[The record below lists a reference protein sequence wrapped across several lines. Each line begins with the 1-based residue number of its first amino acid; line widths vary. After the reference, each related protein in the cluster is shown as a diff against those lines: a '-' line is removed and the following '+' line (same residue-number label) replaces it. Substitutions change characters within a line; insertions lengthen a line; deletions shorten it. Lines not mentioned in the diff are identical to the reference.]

1 MKFNKKFKYRIAVI
15 CMLSVLLLSGI
26 LPSLINYSVYAVNEL
41 SEEQMNLFANSMNI
55 DAENALE
62 NLSFTVT
69 IKKEQFEK
77 SGFIVPRD
85 SNKTLATDDEN
96 RYQLT
101 LTVGVQGSNEQE
113 TCVAD
118 NYQVTPNGDLQIEF
132 EYWGNEKPDFSKDT
146 MVGFTSSGVARDF
159 EGTVKIKGKG
169 EEPSAKLLAG
179 ETTTTTEETRTE
191 HQETIDAQ
199 KRAEEEARKAQE
211 EEKLRQ
217 QQAEK
222 DKNIEN
228 FKENWI
234 TSSEAEELSKNMT
247 FDFSDMFGDLYG
259 AGYINGNIPSD
270 TVNKFNIKL
279 ANDGDSSHIILNG
292 KVCQIEIEINRE
304 TSDMNAYSTLKFE
317 MAADGSLNLM
327 GNMANWDGADPSKTY
342 RIRIIDPDTGNIIYS
357 VDVTP
362 GSVKEDEPTKTN
374 PDGATTEISNGET
387 ELANDYKEN
396 KDDDH
401 AGLFEHAISAF
412 IRAIS
417 KGFLTLIRLL
427 SGSDTLSIESIIFNR
442 YSYTSLSLFENENRI
457 VNPLI
462 DNGIKDTLNSIFKSF
477 QSIAIVLYMIIVAYM
492 GLRIMLNSTARQGAK
507 YKELIL
513 YLIQG
518 VMILFL
524 FPYVIKYTIDIND
537 AFVHYIDINK
547 VSTKNVSASF
557 KSVTNSGLDN
567 ITSASK
573 QTESDLINGSDYMS
587 LMYQEAKEKGRLV
600 YAICFAVM
608 VKQLIA
614 FLVIYFKRLLTIIF
628 LIAIFPLVSISYAID
643 KIGDGKSQAFNN
655 WYKEFALN
663 VFLQSFHAI
672 IYVIGMAMI
681 VEIGNAGNFSRNWL
695 VIILLLEFIANG
707 DEFLRNLFGVKGG
720 GADTVKGIAKSVV
733 QTKVALDVAA
743 GAKKAVTDR
752 FKTGGHLSKANA
764 ARIAM
769 MEGFSQA
776 RYAKAERKQS
786 VMEMENADARI
797 ADLGLNNEEEK
808 AIPLNT
814 SVDILLSGEDATEEE
829 KKEALNSLIDAV
841 NGAASEDELKAL
853 SDYATA
859 QYGAEAAK
867 QLDTLIKTQ
876 AAVNAILVG
885 GLTNVE
891 LKENIDILLEA
902 YAIGGMAATIA
913 SRAGS
918 ERQLKQMMLSQNTK
932 FAKPVENVSLN
943 GNKNKKKNGKNKL
956 PKSRKRRKDKYEG
969 RFTPTQ
975 EQGEGSGSSH
985 KADEISG
992 GMLGNGGNISTTFRK
1007 DDTSRNSNTSRG
1019 NSRFMNNPSKPASN
1033 QPDYKVPSNLANG
1046 GANAK
1051 AGKKQKLLEDQAK
1064 MFDKMGR
1071 HEEAEEVRAQYRE
1084 KNGARSKN
1092 PFRNRP
1098 GARSNIK
1105 NGRISGKV
1113 TINGRPVTA
1122 AIRKERPGSA
1132 RANGHMDTPRV
1143 VITAQSPE
1151 NGKIKI
1157 PVKSHNAPTKNFIS
1171 VDVNDSD
1178 TKIIVCK
1185 KVKKTLREVGDNKPE
1200 TSAVAETLKER
1211 RKNSGFTGDVPNK
1224 LDTIKEN
1231 KLKLSEEV
1239 MQMASRDA
1247 IRNVEMIGSTI
1258 INGRHI
1264 ASGMPTT
1271 RPYVEVK
1278 PTEAMVE
1285 LGKKYVKPELLN
1297 DNSNRGEK
1305 VVSLASSVAALNM
1318 ISSGKTEL
1326 TASETLD
1333 HIDNIKQIKFGLEN
1347 DLAKLKAVDVN
1358 KLPDDK
1364 KEKFKAQLKKTQSY
1378 VDEVNNV
1385 VSKLG
1390 YDLDNAEANLRVK
1403 SLASSVAALNMI
1415 SSGRTKL
1422 TASETLDHIE
1432 NIKQITSGLEEDLAK
1447 LKAVDVNKLSN
1458 DKKEKFKA
1466 QLKKTQSYVD
1476 EVNDVVSKLDY
1487 ELGDVEANLRV
1498 KVLNDTSLIAADDP
1512 NRNQIINSSIRYVQD
1527 KLSDD
1532 SVFLNELHYNR
1543 DELKVGVEPM
1553 QRYGREYKESSM
1565 PIGFKPTELDLEKM
1579 AALDE
1584 KRAIEATMEEQRQKI
1599 INSRDKYVK
1608 SIGGVATNAAKA
1620 TADFLGTAGSVGL
1633 GVISAG
1639 VGSSGK
1645 DKDYML
1651 ASTESGL
1658 AGYTM
1663 AENAYSTISH
1673 GASSLLNSATKKV
1686 GKVTKDV
1693 AAVKKTKKYVQN
1705 AYADAL
1711 KSGTGTS
1718 NGSTMSSKE
1727 YKRRELQ
1734 KLEKRSKLKGKS
1746 FEELSKK
1753 NSNGNNN

>member
-85 SNKTLATDDEN
+85 SNKTLATNDEN

-113 TCVAD
+113 TCSAD

-797 ADLGLNNEEEK
+797 ADLGLNNEGEK

-985 KADEISG
+985 EADEIPG

-1064 MFDKMGR
+1064 MLDKLGK

-1247 IRNVEMIGSTI
+1247 IRNVEMTGSTI

-1358 KLPDDK
+1358 KLPD
-1364 KEKFKAQLKKTQSY
+1364 
-1378 VDEVNNV
+1378 
-1385 VSKLG
+1385 
-1390 YDLDNAEANLRVK
+1390 
-1403 SLASSVAALNMI
+1403 
-1415 SSGRTKL
+1415 
-1422 TASETLDHIE
+1422 
-1432 NIKQITSGLEEDLAK
+1432 
-1447 LKAVDVNKLSN
+1447 

-1673 GASSLLNSATKKV
+1673 GASSLLSGKAQTVGRVAKNISVVQETKKH
-1686 GKVTKDV
+1686 
-1693 AAVKKTKKYVQN
+1693 VQN

-1711 KSGTGTS
+1711 KLGTGTS
-1718 NGSTMSSKE
+1718 NGSTMSSEE

-1753 NSNGNNN
+1753 DSNGNNN

>member
-85 SNKTLATDDEN
+85 SNKTLATNDEN

-101 LTVGVQGSNEQE
+101 LTVGVQGSDEQE
-113 TCVAD
+113 TCIAN

-132 EYWGNEKPDFSKDT
+132 EYGGNEKPDFSKDT
-146 MVGFTSSGVARDF
+146 MVGFTSGGVARDF

-191 HQETIDAQ
+191 YQETIDAQ

-327 GNMANWDGADPSKTY
+327 GNMSNWDGADPSKTY
-342 RIRIIDPDTGNIIYS
+342 RVRIIDPDTENIIYS

-362 GSVKEDEPTKTN
+362 GSVKQDEPTKTN

-396 KDDDH
+396 DH
-401 AGLFEHAISAF
+401 ATLYEHAISVF
-412 IRAIS
+412 VRAIA

-457 VNPLI
+457 ANPLI
-462 DNGIKDTLNSIFKSF
+462 DNEIKDTLNSIFKSF

-557 KSVTNSGLDN
+557 KGVTNSGLDN
-567 ITSASK
+567 IASASK

-587 LMYQEAKEKGRLV
+587 LMYQEAKTKGRLI

-681 VEIGNAGNFSRNWL
+681 IEIGNAGNFLRNWL

-743 GAKKAVTDR
+743 GAKKAVTNR

-786 VMEMENADARI
+786 VMEMETADARI

-814 SVDILLSGEDATEEE
+814 SVDILLSGKDATEEE

-918 ERQLKQMMLSQNTK
+918 ERQLKQMRLSQNTK

-975 EQGEGSGSSH
+975 EQGESSGSSH
-985 KADEISG
+985 EADEIPG

-1064 MFDKMGR
+1064 MLDKLGR

-1084 KNGARSKN
+1084 KNGTRSKN

-1185 KVKKTLREVGDNKPE
+1185 KVKKTLREVGDNEPE

-1247 IRNVEMIGSTI
+1247 IRNVEMTGSTI

-1264 ASGMPTT
+1264 ASEMPTT

-1358 KLPDDK
+1358 KLSNDK

-1385 VSKLG
+1385 VSKL
-1390 YDLDNAEANLRVK
+1390 
-1403 SLASSVAALNMI
+1403 
-1415 SSGRTKL
+1415 
-1422 TASETLDHIE
+1422 
-1432 NIKQITSGLEEDLAK
+1432 
-1447 LKAVDVNKLSN
+1447 
-1458 DKKEKFKA
+1458 
-1466 QLKKTQSYVD
+1466 
-1476 EVNDVVSKLDY
+1476 DY
-1487 ELGDVEANLRV
+1487 ELGDMEANLRV

-1553 QRYGREYKESSM
+1553 QRYGRGYKESSM

-1599 INSRDKYVK
+1599 INSRDKYAK

-1620 TADFLGTAGSVGL
+1620 AADFLGTAGSVGL

-1673 GASSLLNSATKKV
+1673 GASSLASGTTRTVGRVAKNIPVVQETKKH
-1686 GKVTKDV
+1686 
-1693 AAVKKTKKYVQN
+1693 VQN

-1711 KSGTGTS
+1711 KLGTGTS
-1718 NGSTMSSKE
+1718 NGSTMSSEE

>member
-15 CMLSVLLLSGI
+15 CMLSALLLNGM
-26 LPSLINYSVYAVNEL
+26 LPSLINYTVYAYEEL
-41 SEEQMNLFANSMNI
+41 TREEFSEITRNI
-55 DAENALE
+55 IFDM
-62 NLSFTVT
+62 
-69 IKKEQFEK
+69 
-77 SGFIVPRD
+77 
-85 SNKTLATDDEN
+85 
-96 RYQLT
+96 
-101 LTVGVQGSNEQE
+101 
-113 TCVAD
+113 
-118 NYQVTPNGDLQIEF
+118 
-132 EYWGNEKPDFSKDT
+132 KDT
-146 MVGFTSSGVARDF
+146 ANQN
-159 EGTVKIKGKG
+159 
-169 EEPSAKLLAG
+169 LAG
-179 ETTTTTEETRTE
+179 EIPKNIMEKYGITANQGSTFITIGGKEYILELTTDGVYGIESREDLSFGFDE
-191 HQETIDAQ
+191 NGNLILWANILSDAKIDPT
-199 KRAEEEARKAQE
+199 KEYKIT
-211 EEKLRQ
+211 LM
-217 QQAEK
+217 EK
-222 DKNIEN
+222 DRFRIYDAT
-228 FKENWI
+228 I
-234 TSSEAEELSKNMT
+234 
-247 FDFSDMFGDLYG
+247 
-259 AGYINGNIPSD
+259 IPG
-270 TVNKFNIKL
+270 K
-279 ANDGDSSHIILNG
+279 AN
-292 KVCQIEIEINRE
+292 
-304 TSDMNAYSTLKFE
+304 
-317 MAADGSLNLM
+317 
-327 GNMANWDGADPSKTY
+327 P
-342 RIRIIDPDTGNIIYS
+342 
-357 VDVTP
+357 
-362 GSVKEDEPTKTN
+362 DEPDKTN
-374 PDGATTEISNGET
+374 PDGAIST
-387 ELANDYKEN
+387 VTYAEN
-396 KDDDH
+396 KEDDH
-401 AGLFEHAISAF
+401 AGLFEHAISVF
-412 IRAIS
+412 IRAIA

-457 VNPLI
+457 ANPLI
-462 DNGIKDTLNSIFKSF
+462 DNGIKDTLNSIFKFF

-557 KSVTNSGLDN
+557 EGVINSGLDN

-573 QTESDLINGSDYMS
+573 RTERDLINGSDYMS
-587 LMYQEAKEKGRLV
+587 LMYQEAKAKGRLV

-681 VEIGNAGNFSRNWL
+681 VEIGNAGDFSKNWL

-752 FKTGGHLSKANA
+752 FKPGGHLSKANA

-786 VMEMENADARI
+786 MMEMEAADARI
-797 ADLGLNNEEEK
+797 ADLGLNDEEEK

-853 SDYATA
+853 SNYATA

-876 AAVNAILVG
+876 VAANAILAG

-902 YAIGGMAATIA
+902 YEIGGMAAIIA

-932 FAKPVENVSLN
+932 FAQPEESGSSKD
-943 GNKNKKKNGKNKL
+943 NKNKKKKGKNKL
-956 PKSRKRRKDKYEG
+956 PKSRRKRRDKYEG

-985 KADEISG
+985 DADEIPG
-992 GMLGNGGNISTTFRK
+992 GMLGNGGNISTTTRRTNGGR
-1007 DDTSRNSNTSRG
+1007 DSGNAGG
-1019 NSRFMNNPSKPASN
+1019 NSRFMENSSKPVDN
-1033 QPDYKVPSNLANG
+1033 QPNYKVPSNLAVG

-1051 AGKKQKLLEDQAK
+1051 AGKKQKLIEDQAK

-1071 HEEAEEVRAQYRE
+1071 HEDAEELRAQLNGN
-1084 KNGARSKN
+1084 NGARTRN

-1113 TINGRPVTA
+1113 TINGRPATA
-1122 AIRKERPGSA
+1122 AIKRERPGSA
-1132 RANGHMDTPRV
+1132 RSNGHMDTQRV
-1143 VITAQSPE
+1143 VITTQKPE
-1151 NGKIKI
+1151 DGKIRI
-1157 PVKSHNAPTKNFIS
+1157 PVRSYNAPSKNFIS

-1185 KVKKTLREVGDNKPE
+1185 KVKKTLREVGDKKPE

-1211 RKNSGFTGDVPNK
+1211 RKISGFTGDVPNK

-1247 IRNVEMIGSTI
+1247 IKNVEMTGSTI
-1258 INGRHI
+1258 INGRHV

-1285 LGKKYVKPELLN
+1285 LGRKYVKPELLN

-1305 VVSLASSVAALNM
+1305 VISLASSVAALNM

-1358 KLPDDK
+1358 KLSNDQ
-1364 KEKFKAQLKKTQSY
+1364 KENFNAQLKRTQSY
-1378 VDEVNNV
+1378 VDE
-1385 VSKLG
+1385 
-1390 YDLDNAEANLRVK
+1390 ANK
-1403 SLASSVAALNMI
+1403 
-1415 SSGRTKL
+1415 
-1422 TASETLDHIE
+1422 
-1432 NIKQITSGLEEDLAK
+1432 
-1447 LKAVDVNKLSN
+1447 
-1458 DKKEKFKA
+1458 
-1466 QLKKTQSYVD
+1466 
-1476 EVNDVVSKLDY
+1476 VVSKLDY
-1487 ELGDVEANLRV
+1487 DLSDVEANLRV
-1498 KVLNDTSLIAADDP
+1498 KVLNDTSLIADDDP

-1553 QRYGREYKESSM
+1553 QRYGHAYKESSM

-1599 INSRDKYVK
+1599 INSRNKYVK

-1645 DKDYML
+1645 NKDYML
-1651 ASTESGL
+1651 ASAESGL

-1673 GASSLLNSATKKV
+1673 GASSLASGTTQTV
-1686 GKVTKDV
+1686 GRV
-1693 AAVKKTKKYVQN
+1693 ANNIPVVRKTKKHIQN

-1711 KSGTGTS
+1711 KLGTGTP
-1718 NGSTMSSKE
+1718 NGSTMSSDE

>member
-1 MKFNKKFKYRIAVI
+1 
-15 CMLSVLLLSGI
+15 
-26 LPSLINYSVYAVNEL
+26 
-41 SEEQMNLFANSMNI
+41 
-55 DAENALE
+55 
-62 NLSFTVT
+62 
-69 IKKEQFEK
+69 
-77 SGFIVPRD
+77 
-85 SNKTLATDDEN
+85 
-96 RYQLT
+96 
-101 LTVGVQGSNEQE
+101 
-113 TCVAD
+113 
-118 NYQVTPNGDLQIEF
+118 
-132 EYWGNEKPDFSKDT
+132 
-146 MVGFTSSGVARDF
+146 
-159 EGTVKIKGKG
+159 
-169 EEPSAKLLAG
+169 
-179 ETTTTTEETRTE
+179 
-191 HQETIDAQ
+191 
-199 KRAEEEARKAQE
+199 
-211 EEKLRQ
+211 
-217 QQAEK
+217 
-222 DKNIEN
+222 
-228 FKENWI
+228 
-234 TSSEAEELSKNMT
+234 
-247 FDFSDMFGDLYG
+247 
-259 AGYINGNIPSD
+259 
-270 TVNKFNIKL
+270 
-279 ANDGDSSHIILNG
+279 
-292 KVCQIEIEINRE
+292 
-304 TSDMNAYSTLKFE
+304 
-317 MAADGSLNLM
+317 
-327 GNMANWDGADPSKTY
+327 
-342 RIRIIDPDTGNIIYS
+342 
-357 VDVTP
+357 
-362 GSVKEDEPTKTN
+362 
-374 PDGATTEISNGET
+374 
-387 ELANDYKEN
+387 
-396 KDDDH
+396 
-401 AGLFEHAISAF
+401 
-412 IRAIS
+412 
-417 KGFLTLIRLL
+417 
-427 SGSDTLSIESIIFNR
+427 
-442 YSYTSLSLFENENRI
+442 
-457 VNPLI
+457 
-462 DNGIKDTLNSIFKSF
+462 
-477 QSIAIVLYMIIVAYM
+477 
-492 GLRIMLNSTARQGAK
+492 MLNSTARQGAK

-557 KSVTNSGLDN
+557 KGVTNSGLDN
-567 ITSASK
+567 IASASK

-587 LMYQEAKEKGRLV
+587 LMYQEAKTKGRLI

-681 VEIGNAGNFSRNWL
+681 IEIGNAGNFLRNWL

-786 VMEMENADARI
+786 VMEMETADERI

-814 SVDILLSGEDATEEE
+814 SVDILLSGKDATEEE

-876 AAVNAILVG
+876 AAVNAILAG

-918 ERQLKQMMLSQNTK
+918 ERQLKQMRLSQNTK

-969 RFTPTQ
+969 RFTLTQ

-985 KADEISG
+985 EADEIPG

-1064 MFDKMGR
+1064 MLDKLGR

-1084 KNGARSKN
+1084 KNGTRSKN

-1157 PVKSHNAPTKNFIS
+1157 PVKSHNAPSKNFIS

-1247 IRNVEMIGSTI
+1247 IRNVEMTGSTI

-1264 ASGMPTT
+1264 ASEMPTT

-1358 KLPDDK
+1358 KLSNDK

-1385 VSKLG
+1385 VSKL
-1390 YDLDNAEANLRVK
+1390 
-1403 SLASSVAALNMI
+1403 
-1415 SSGRTKL
+1415 
-1422 TASETLDHIE
+1422 
-1432 NIKQITSGLEEDLAK
+1432 
-1447 LKAVDVNKLSN
+1447 
-1458 DKKEKFKA
+1458 
-1466 QLKKTQSYVD
+1466 
-1476 EVNDVVSKLDY
+1476 DY
-1487 ELGDVEANLRV
+1487 ELGDIEANLRV

-1553 QRYGREYKESSM
+1553 QRYGRGYKESSM

-1599 INSRDKYVK
+1599 INSRDKYAK

-1620 TADFLGTAGSVGL
+1620 AADFLGTAGSVGL

-1673 GASSLLNSATKKV
+1673 GASSLASGTTRTVGRVAKNIPVVQETKKH
-1686 GKVTKDV
+1686 
-1693 AAVKKTKKYVQN
+1693 VQN

-1711 KSGTGTS
+1711 KLGTGTS
-1718 NGSTMSSKE
+1718 NGSTMSSEE

>member
-85 SNKTLATDDEN
+85 SNKTLATNDEN

-113 TCVAD
+113 TCIAD

-132 EYWGNEKPDFSKDT
+132 AYWGNEKPDFSKDT
-146 MVGFTSSGVARDF
+146 MVGFTSSGAARDF

-191 HQETIDAQ
+191 YQETIDAQ

-279 ANDGDSSHIILNG
+279 ANDGNSSHIILNG

-327 GNMANWDGADPSKTY
+327 GNMSNWDGADPSKTY
-342 RIRIIDPDTGNIIYS
+342 RVRIIDPDTENIIYS

-362 GSVKEDEPTKTN
+362 GSVKQDEPTKTN

-396 KDDDH
+396 DH
-401 AGLFEHAISAF
+401 ATLYEHAISVF
-412 IRAIS
+412 VRAIA

-462 DNGIKDTLNSIFKSF
+462 DNGIKDTLNSIFKFF

-557 KSVTNSGLDN
+557 KGVTNSGLDN
-567 ITSASK
+567 IASASK

-587 LMYQEAKEKGRLV
+587 LMYQEAKTKGRLI

-681 VEIGNAGNFSRNWL
+681 IEIGNAGNFLRNWL

-786 VMEMENADARI
+786 VMEMETADERI

-814 SVDILLSGEDATEEE
+814 SVDILLSGKDATEEE

-918 ERQLKQMMLSQNTK
+918 ERQLKQMRLSQNTK

-969 RFTPTQ
+969 RFRPTQ

-985 KADEISG
+985 EADEIPG

-1247 IRNVEMIGSTI
+1247 IRNVEMTGSTI

-1264 ASGMPTT
+1264 ASEMPTT

-1285 LGKKYVKPELLN
+1285 LGKKYLKPELLN

-1358 KLPDDK
+1358 KLSNDK

-1385 VSKLG
+1385 VSKL
-1390 YDLDNAEANLRVK
+1390 
-1403 SLASSVAALNMI
+1403 
-1415 SSGRTKL
+1415 
-1422 TASETLDHIE
+1422 
-1432 NIKQITSGLEEDLAK
+1432 
-1447 LKAVDVNKLSN
+1447 
-1458 DKKEKFKA
+1458 
-1466 QLKKTQSYVD
+1466 
-1476 EVNDVVSKLDY
+1476 DY
-1487 ELGDVEANLRV
+1487 ELGDMEANLRV

-1553 QRYGREYKESSM
+1553 QRYGRGYKESSM

-1599 INSRDKYVK
+1599 INSRDKYAK

-1645 DKDYML
+1645 DKEYML
-1651 ASTESGL
+1651 ASAESGL

-1673 GASSLLNSATKKV
+1673 GASSLASGTTRTVGRVAKNIPVVQETKKH
-1686 GKVTKDV
+1686 
-1693 AAVKKTKKYVQN
+1693 VQN

-1711 KSGTGTS
+1711 KLGTGTS
-1718 NGSTMSSKE
+1718 NGSTMSSEE

>member
-85 SNKTLATDDEN
+85 SNKTLATNDEN

-101 LTVGVQGSNEQE
+101 LTVGVQGSDEQE
-113 TCVAD
+113 TCIAN

-132 EYWGNEKPDFSKDT
+132 EYGGNEKPDFSKDT
-146 MVGFTSSGVARDF
+146 MVGFTSGGVARDF

-191 HQETIDAQ
+191 YQETIDAQ

-270 TVNKFNIKL
+270 TVDKFNIKL

-327 GNMANWDGADPSKTY
+327 GNMSNWDGADPSKTY
-342 RIRIIDPDTGNIIYS
+342 RVRIIDPDTENIIYS

-362 GSVKEDEPTKTN
+362 GSVKQDEPTKTN

-396 KDDDH
+396 DH
-401 AGLFEHAISAF
+401 ATLYEHAISVF
-412 IRAIS
+412 VRAIA

-457 VNPLI
+457 ANPLI
-462 DNGIKDTLNSIFKSF
+462 DNGIKDTLNSIFKFF

-557 KSVTNSGLDN
+557 KGVTNSGLDN
-567 ITSASK
+567 IASASK

-587 LMYQEAKEKGRLV
+587 LMYQEAKTKGRLI

-786 VMEMENADARI
+786 VMEMETADARI

-814 SVDILLSGEDATEEE
+814 SVDILLSGKDATEEE

-918 ERQLKQMMLSQNTK
+918 ERQLKQMRLSQNTK

-985 KADEISG
+985 EADEIPG

-1019 NSRFMNNPSKPASN
+1019 NSRFMNNPSKSASN

-1064 MFDKMGR
+1064 MLDKLGR

-1084 KNGARSKN
+1084 KNGTRSKN

-1247 IRNVEMIGSTI
+1247 IRNVEMTGSTI

-1358 KLPDDK
+1358 KLSNDK
-1364 KEKFKAQLKKTQSY
+1364 KEKFKTQLKKTQSY

-1385 VSKLG
+1385 VSKL
-1390 YDLDNAEANLRVK
+1390 
-1403 SLASSVAALNMI
+1403 
-1415 SSGRTKL
+1415 
-1422 TASETLDHIE
+1422 
-1432 NIKQITSGLEEDLAK
+1432 
-1447 LKAVDVNKLSN
+1447 
-1458 DKKEKFKA
+1458 
-1466 QLKKTQSYVD
+1466 
-1476 EVNDVVSKLDY
+1476 DY
-1487 ELGDVEANLRV
+1487 ELGDMEANLRV

-1553 QRYGREYKESSM
+1553 QRYGRGYKESSM

-1599 INSRDKYVK
+1599 INSRDKYAK

-1620 TADFLGTAGSVGL
+1620 AADFLGTAGSVGL

-1673 GASSLLNSATKKV
+1673 GASSLASGTTRTVGRVAKNIPVVQETKKH
-1686 GKVTKDV
+1686 
-1693 AAVKKTKKYVQN
+1693 VQN

-1711 KSGTGTS
+1711 KLGTGTS
-1718 NGSTMSSKE
+1718 NGSTMSSEE